1 MRLSIGDI
9 VMTLDPATL
18 GPERSAADGEV
29 PSVSMTLDNARGQLT
44 RLFVPPPL
52 GAEVLLDGVH
62 LGRVQAV
69 TLGGQISVE
78 VEA

>member
-9 VMTLDPATL
+9 VMALDPATL

-29 PSVSMTLDNARGQLT
+29 PSVSIVLDNARGQLT
-44 RLFVPPPL
+44 RLFTPPPL
-52 GAEVLLDGVH
+52 GVEVLLDGVP